1 MNEFPFTEADLKAA
15 AIAVSDSMLASLP
28 KPDEIEHEFSE
39 GFLKKMD
46 ALLALDKRR
55 QRVRSIARRA
65 AMIALAVLLSVG
77 AWLAVDTQARA
88 EIIKWIRELGDNGF
102 AYRFFMTGSG
112 KELPGYSVF
121 RDTRCVI
128 GWLPEGYDDQQHDYL
143 DDGEIHYFVKKGQP
157 EGIFFSWAFY
167 NEEAPPSFYY
177 GVHEENARRVRI
189 GGNVGKYIPDSDGAG
204 GALHWLDKKSGIQME
219 LHSALDRKTMLRI
232 AKSITVEETPDLPEY
247 APAWIP
253 DGFVETDI
261 TQGRHYCSRDYWKAD
276 TRSVIRLTYSF
287 MWVSEEYGYIVDR
300 NRDSVEPVTV
310 WGSPADF
317 YPSNADMADN
327 LLIWTE
333 ENIGIFFRLE
343 GGLSKGDL
351 IRMAESVAL
360 VKTPK

>member
-28 KPDEIEHEFSE
+28 EPDGIEHEFSE
-39 GFLKKMD
+39 GFLTKMD

-55 QRVRSIARRA
+55 RRMRSIARRA

-77 AWLAVDTQARA
+77 AWLAVDAEARDA
-88 EIIKWIRELGDNGF
+88 LIKWARELSDNGF
-102 AYRFFMTGSG
+102 AYRFFVTGTG

-121 RDTRCVI
+121 RDMRCVI
-128 GWLPEGYDDQQHDYL
+128 GWMPEGYDDQQHDYL
-143 DDGEIHYFVKKGQP
+143 DYGEIHYFVKKGQP
-157 EGIFFSWAFY
+157 EGIFFSWAFS
-167 NEEAPPSFYY
+167 NEETPPPFYY
-177 GVHEENARRVRI
+177 GVHEEKAQRVKIR
-189 GGNVGKYIPDSDGAG
+189 GNVGEYISDSDGAG

-232 AKSITVEETPDLPEY
+232 AQSITVEETPDLPEY
-247 APAWIP
+247 APSWIP
-253 DGFVETDI
+253 DGFVKESV
-261 TQGRHYCSRDYWKAD
+261 TQGRNYCACPYWNAD
-276 TRSVIRLTYSF
+276 TRSRIQLTYSF
-287 MWVSEEYGYIVDR
+287 MRKSEEYGYIVDR

-333 ENIGIFFRLE
+333 EDMGIFFRLE
-343 GGLSKGDL
+343 GSVSQDDL
-351 IRMAESVAL
+351 VRMAESVAL
-360 VKTPK
+360 VKTPD